1 MKRKC
6 KNIDITD
13 LNFLATAIYECLKNK
28 SRTRKD
34 VVRFNSEY
42 PYSSK
47 MALEMREEIRNHRLN
62 LKPIW
67 YKDKYDQAS
76 GKTRHIGIQDIK
88 QQFYDYAVIN
98 ALVAGGVGNTIG
110 AHQYASIRGRGQ
122 LKGAQRIHKWLKDR
136 DSRYYIK
143 MDVKSYYKSIPQK
156 KLISYLHKVI
166 KNDDLLW
173 LIEELLKTF
182 DEGLAVGS
190 YMSQFLA
197 NLYMSVIYHKV
208 EEMHRIR
215 HSRGKEI
222 RMRLVYHQLIYM
234 DDILIIGRNARDLIS
249 AAQMIESECAKL
261 GLTIKDGWAIQKLG
275 NGAFIDMMG
284 FRIYRDH
291 ITIRRKNFKRIR
303 RAYIRFARKSNSLR
317 MARRIVSFYG
327 WLKHSN
333 SIRFCHKYN
342 VYELT
347 KKARRIISNDSKVRC
362 RTVTS

>member
-6 KNIDITD
+6 KNVDITD
-13 LNFLATAIYECLKNK
+13 LGFIEEAIYDCLKNK
-28 SRTRKD
+28 SHTRKD
-34 VVRFNSEY
+34 VVRFNREY
-42 PYSSK
+42 PYLYQ
-47 MALEMREEIRNHRLN
+47 MALEMREEIRNHKLN

-88 QQFYDYAVIN
+88 QQFYDYVVVN

-110 AHQYASIRGRGQ
+110 AHQYASIKGRGQ

-197 NLYMSVIYHKV
+197 NLYMSVIYHKI

-215 HSRGKEI
+215 HSRGNEI

-234 DDILIIGRNARDLIS
+234 DDILIIGRNARNLIS
-249 AAQMIESECAKL
+249 AAQMIENECSIL
-261 GLTIKDGWAIQKLG
+261 GLSIKPEWSVEKITSKT
-275 NGAFIDMMG
+275 FVDMMG

-291 ITIRRKNFKRIR
+291 ITVRRKNFKRIR
-303 RAYIRFARKSNSLR
+303 RAYIRYANNPKSIQL
-317 MARRIVSFYG
+317 ARRVVSFYG
-327 WLKHSN
+327 NLKHSN
-333 SIRFCHKYN
+333 SIQFCHKYN
-342 VYELT
+342 VYKLT
-347 KKARRIISNDSKVRC
+347 KKARRSISNDSKVRC
-362 RTVTS
+362 RTANS

>member
-6 KNIDITD
+6 KNVDITD
-13 LNFLATAIYECLKNK
+13 LGFICTAIDDCLRNK
-28 SRTRKD
+28 RKTRND
-34 VVRFNSEY
+34 IIRFERDHPSTTA
-42 PYSSK
+42 
-47 MALEMREEIRNHRLN
+47 MALEMQEEIKNRELN

-67 YKDKYDQAS
+67 YKDKFDQAS

-88 QQFYDYAVIN
+88 QQFYDYVVVN
-98 ALVAGGVGNTIG
+98 ALVAGGLDKTIG
-110 AHQYASIRGRGQ
+110 AHQYASIKGRGQ

-197 NLYMSVIYHKV
+197 NLYMSIIYHKI
-208 EEMHRIR
+208 EEMHKIR

-222 RMRLVYHQLIYM
+222 RQRLVFHRLIYM
-234 DDILIIGRNARDLIS
+234 DDILIIGRNAKDLIK
-249 AAQMIESECAKL
+249 AAHEIENECADL
-261 GLTIKDGWAIQKLG
+261 GLTIKSGWAVEKITDT
-275 NGAFIDMMG
+275 AFIDMVG

-291 ITIRRKNFKRIR
+291 ITVRRKNFKRLR
-303 RAYIRFARKSNSLR
+303 RAYVRFAKRPKSVKL
-317 MARRIVSFYG
+317 ARRVVSFYG
-327 WLKHSN
+327 CLKHSD
-333 SIRFCHKYN
+333 SQRFCHKYN
-342 VYELT
+342 VYRLT
-347 KKARRIISNDSKVRC
+347 RRARKVISRDCKIR
-362 RTVTS
+362 

>member
-6 KNIDITD
+6 KDIDITD
-13 LNFLATAIYECLKNK
+13 LNFIATAICDCLKNK
-28 SRTRKD
+28 SHTRKD
-34 VVRFNSEY
+34 VVRFNCEY
-42 PYSSK
+42 QYPSK
-47 MALEMREEIRNHRLN
+47 MAVEMREEIRNRKLN

-88 QQFYDYAVIN
+88 QQFYDYVVVN

-110 AHQYASIRGRGQ
+110 AHQYASIKGRGQ

-143 MDVKSYYKSIPQK
+143 MDVKSYYKNIPQK
-156 KLISYLHKVI
+156 KLVNYLHKVI
-166 KNDDLLW
+166 KNADLLW

-182 DEGLAVGS
+182 GEGLAVGS

-275 NGAFIDMMG
+275 DGAFIDMMG
-284 FRIYRDH
+284 FRVYRDH
-291 ITIRRKNFKRIR
+291 ITVRRKNFKRIR
-303 RAYIRFARKSNSLR
+303 RAYIRFARKPNSLR

-362 RTVTS
+362 RTATS

>member
-13 LNFLATAIYECLKNK
+13 LGFIEEAIYDCLKNK
-28 SRTRKD
+28 SHSRKD
-34 VVRFNSEY
+34 IIRFNREY
-42 PYSSK
+42 PALSV
-47 MALEMREEIRNHRLN
+47 MALEMQEEIRNHKLN
-62 LKPIW
+62 IKPIW

-88 QQFYDYAVIN
+88 QQFYDYVVVN
-98 ALVAGGVGNTIG
+98 ALVYGGLNKTIG
-110 AHQYASIRGRGQ
+110 AHQYASIKGRGQ
-122 LKGAQRIHKWLKDR
+122 LKGAQKIYGWLKDR

-143 MDVKSYYKSIPQK
+143 MDVKSYYKSIPHDV
-156 KLISYLHKVI
+156 LLNYLHKI
-166 KNDDLLW
+166 ICNENLLW

-197 NLYMSVIYHKV
+197 NLYMSIIYHKI
-208 EEMHRIR
+208 EEMHKMR
-215 HSRGKEI
+215 HSRGKDI

-234 DDILIIGRNARDLIS
+234 DDILIVGRNARDLIN
-249 AAQMIESECAKL
+249 AARMIESECAKL

-291 ITIRRKNFKRIR
+291 ITVRRKNFKRIR
-303 RAYIRFARKSNSLR
+303 RAYIRYSRKPNSLKL
-317 MARRIVSFYG
+317 ARRVVSFYG
-327 WLKHSN
+327 NLKNTN
-333 SIRFCHKYN
+333 SIRFCHKYD
-342 VYELT
+342 VYKLT
-347 KKARRIISNDSKVRC
+347 RRARRTISNASKIRC
-362 RTVTS
+362 RAAGL